1 MSGLIY
7 EVAWVRSLELIF
19 GTTTF
24 AVATVLAAF
33 MGGLACGSYFIGK
46 LSARFE
52 RFHPLHVYAVL
63 ECLIAVV
70 ALLIP
75 VLLQSLVPAY
85 QFVWRATH
93 VSFITFSLI
102 RFALSALVLLIPTF
116 LMGAT
121 LPVVSSFVNR
131 QARLGEKR
139 IGLLYTFNTLGAVLG
154 CAAAGL
160 ALFPAIGLAKTQW
173 VAVALNLVAAA
184 GAFALAARTARGT
197 VPDTDS
203 AAAPAPSSS
212 DAAAPATPV
221 RREAGLLV
229 SLYAASGFVA
239 MLYEV
244 AWSRVLV
251 LVLGSSTYAYTIM
264 LTTFLLGLTLGAWLA
279 TRFLSKVTLPLL
291 AAGLC
296 QLAIA
301 LATYGSVFLVEEMP
315 FWYLQVYETFSPSP
329 RGLLSLQFL
338 LAMGLMILPTIG
350 LGAMFPI
357 TINGLNPSGQ
367 KTARIVGWAYAL
379 NTVGGIAGSVLAGF
393 WLVPQFGSQNTLL
406 GGIAI
411 NTLLGVAALV
421 TVNAGPRRFRV
432 TAAAILLIGCAVLFG
447 STPRWDPAVMSS
459 GVFRYVRD
467 YFGLS
472 RDAFRERARKI
483 TGEVLQFDEGL
494 TCTITVFRNPEC
506 RSLLVNGKPDASTP
520 SGLANPFDTNAPAPL
535 LELPTQ
541 TLVGQIPLLLAPRRD
556 DVLLIGLGSGITL
569 GSVLTHPVKKVECI
583 ELEKAVVRAS
593 TFFEDFNRRPL
604 ADPRTELIV
613 NDARNHLLVTDR
625 KYDVIISEPSN
636 PWIPGAANLFTREF
650 FEITRSKLQ
659 SNGVFCQWIQ
669 VYELQPAHFQT
680 LLRTFTSVFP
690 NAHLFRVN
698 VDTILVGSVG
708 PQPIDVQEVAARL
721 TPAVRGDLERIRIG
735 GVEDLLAHYWVGGD
749 ELKRDLG
756 GVPLNTDDNM
766 FIEFAAP
773 LQVLAKRGLASTPKE
788 GVEWV
793 FDGRT
798 SGALPHVRL
807 QDSGQA
813 ADFWAG
819 VAEAAL
825 RQLAPE
831 TPIYATHSLKLRPN
845 ARAAAVQ
852 GTALALRGE
861 AGPAKTLLEEAVKRF
876 ADSPELHRALTELFL
891 RDQKWSDARLH
902 AEAWLA
908 QKPDD
913 PLALFY
919 LGRSLFYVKETK
931 AGLEA
936 LQRIPPAAYRMEEL
950 KNLPYLLGA
959 LQAEAGNYAEA
970 AENFQAFLRREPGHL
985 EARVQLANALYRTG
999 QPADAAAQWQRVAQM
1014 NAVYAAR
1021 WQREAGEDWQQG
1033 RRAQAVTKLEQA
1045 RRSDPSN
1052 PDIALQLAHLHG
1064 LCGNVDAAA
1073 ETLGQYLS
1081 WYPDRPS
1088 AVGYLSELRATQHRT
1103 EEAKL
1108 LEARYRALTGKPWE
1122 RIGD

>member
-33 MGGLACGSYFIGK
+33 MGGLACGSYFMGK

-85 QFVWRATH
+85 QFVWKTTH
-93 VSFITFSLI
+93 ASFITFSLI
-102 RFALSALVLLIPTF
+102 RFALSALVLLVPTF

-121 LPVVSSFVNR
+121 LPIVSSFVSR
-131 QARLGEKR
+131 EGKLGEKR

-160 ALFPAIGLAKTQW
+160 VLFPAIGLAKTQW

-184 GAFALAARTARGT
+184 GAFALTARAARWTPHRADLAA
-197 VPDTDS
+197 VPSGSDD
-203 AAAPAPSSS
+203 AAPAPML
-212 DAAAPATPV
+212 
-221 RREAGLLV
+221 RREAGVLV
-229 SLYAASGFVA
+229 GLYAASGFVA

-264 LTTFLLGLTLGAWLA
+264 LTTFLLGLALGAWLA
-279 TRFLSKVTLPLL
+279 TKFLSKVTLPLV

-301 LATYGSVFLVEEMP
+301 LTTYGSVFLVEEMP
-315 FWYLQVYETFSPSP
+315 YGYLQIYETFSPSP
-329 RGLLSLQFL
+329 QGLLGVQFL
-338 LAMGLMILPTIG
+338 MAMGLMILPTLG

-357 TINGLNPSGQ
+357 TINGLNPTGRR
-367 KTARIVGWAYAL
+367 TAGTVGWAYAL
-379 NTVGGIAGSVLAGF
+379 NTVGAIVGSVLAGF

-406 GGIAI
+406 AGIAI
-411 NTLLGVAALV
+411 NTVLGVTALAIVNTGARRRLRVMAAAL
-421 TVNAGPRRFRV
+421 
-432 TAAAILLIGCAVLFG
+432 LLIVCAGLFHA
-447 STPRWDPAVMSS
+447 TPRWDPAVMSS

-472 RDAFRERARKI
+472 REAFRERTRKI

-494 TCTITVFRNPEC
+494 TCTITVFQNPDC
-506 RSLLVNGKPDASTP
+506 RTLLVNGKPDASTP
-520 SGLANPFDTNAPAPL
+520 SGLTNPFDTNAPVPL

-593 TFFEDFNRRPL
+593 SFFEDLNGRPL

-613 NDARNHLLVTDR
+613 NDARNHLLVTDK

-650 FEITRSKLQ
+650 FEITRSKLRPD
-659 SNGVFCQWIQ
+659 GVFCQWIQ
-669 VYELQPAHFQT
+669 LYELQPAHFQT

-690 NAHLFRVN
+690 HAHLFRVN
-698 VDTILVGSVG
+698 VDTILVGTAG
-708 PQPIDVQEVAARL
+708 PQPLDVREMAARM
-721 TPAVRGDLERIRIG
+721 TPTVRGDLERIRIG

-749 ELKRDLG
+749 ELKRDLAAA
-756 GVPLNTDDNM
+756 PMNTDDNM
-766 FIEFAAP
+766 YIEFAAP
-773 LQVLAKRGLASTPKE
+773 LQVLAKRGLVATGKD
-788 GVEWV
+788 GVEWL

-798 SGALPHVRL
+798 TAALPHVRL
-807 QDSGQA
+807 PDGPSTGSGQA

-831 TPIYATHSLKLRPN
+831 TPIYSSYSLKLRPN

-861 AGPAKTLLEEAVKRF
+861 RGPAQTLLEDAAQRF
-876 ADSPELHRALTELFL
+876 PDSLELHRALAGLFL
-891 RDQKWSDARLH
+891 RDQKWSDARVH
-902 AEAWLA
+902 TEAWLA
-908 QKPDD
+908 QTPDD

-919 LGRSLFYVKETK
+919 LGRSLFYLKETK
-931 AGLEA
+931 AGLAA
-936 LQRIPPAAYRMEEL
+936 LARIQPAAYRMEEL
-950 KNLPYLLGA
+950 KNLP
-959 LQAEAGNYAEA
+959 
-970 AENFQAFLRREPGHL
+970 
-985 EARVQLANALYRTG
+985 
-999 QPADAAAQWQRVAQM
+999 
-1014 NAVYAAR
+1014 
-1021 WQREAGEDWQQG
+1021 
-1033 RRAQAVTKLEQA
+1033 
-1045 RRSDPSN
+1045 
-1052 PDIALQLAHLHG
+1052 
-1064 LCGNVDAAA
+1064 
-1073 ETLGQYLS
+1073 
-1081 WYPDRPS
+1081 DRKS
-1088 AVGYLSELRATQHRT
+1088 VV
-1103 EEAKL
+1103 
-1108 LEARYRALTGKPWE
+1108 
-1122 RIGD
+1122 